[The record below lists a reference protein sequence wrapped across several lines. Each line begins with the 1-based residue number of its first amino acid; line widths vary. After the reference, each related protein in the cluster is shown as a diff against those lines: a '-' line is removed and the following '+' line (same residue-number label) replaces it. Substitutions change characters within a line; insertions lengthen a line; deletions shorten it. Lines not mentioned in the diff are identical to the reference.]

1 MAKPRSIQVRA
12 AAALLVLPLLLI
24 TAALAQEPPR
34 IQVGATSFTV
44 GEPVTLQATGLEPG
58 GEYLLTVEGPAGEQS
73 EDNLTAGEDG
83 ALTHTF
89 ELTEAGQWTVLIAG
103 QDVSASL
110 ALDAT
115 EAGAAAG
122 QRDGAEPGEPAGEA
136 TEPAAGEPAAGEA
149 TEPAGAE
156 GGQEQVSPER
166 AAAGLT
172 ITTDGDAVVG
182 MRGEQRVW
190 RFDFPGDSGG
200 TGAVLDSGGEIWVGH
215 GLSVLVLDRETG
227 RAQRRHAMPGRVI
240 RLEPAGD
247 AVSAVSEAD
256 GRVRQRIE
264 IGPEG
269 PASTVRFGTNVESFG
284 WLRREADVPDP
295 QARLER
301 DPTNPWLHLN
311 VGLAA
316 RDPAIRDERLEQA
329 VAGGETFFDLAGI
342 ARALYR
348 SGEIE
353 LANRAMDR
361 ALNDFAERDY
371 HPALL
376 TSAELHRA
384 YDFPLAPM
392 EQALAEED
400 LDAAGFWAPWLY
412 LLSNEET
419 PFARAALTR
428 YAELLSAAGRRDA
441 ANLWSERAQVG
452 ASPSPA
458 ASLERFFLGL
468 GRSGWYAV
476 AALLAAIVALHLTLV
491 AKYWA
496 PQTLALSRAMEDGSK
511 RKPWARLLA
520 IRYWSFTEKL
530 VLVLLFASCLTLLGL
545 TRWYDAAGERPPSL
559 ASGTLAS
566 PVARDLVTSARIE
579 GARAAFIR
587 GYAAHTAGERR
598 TAQEE
603 YLAAGDYPP
612 AINNLAALLDDDVL
626 YRRALELAPGMP
638 EASFNLGRSPDPSV
652 FHDTYLDDRPL
663 LAVPGTGDFRTSV
676 SGSWER
682 AIGSTFENPW
692 QALRGLPFFGL
703 PGLLWQVLLALFLL
717 WALITVVWLLVP
729 RPALARNAPRTATY
743 HLLALLIPGSG
754 LADEA
759 WGILLMVPWALLGVD
774 ALAQWLGWPRSLGL
788 PLETELWALAAI
800 YLINLIAFIVE
811 FLSYRRRMRDLRRHQ
826 PETVDAYGMQA

>member
-1 MAKPRSIQVRA
+1 MAMPRSIPVRA
-12 AAALLVLPLLLI
+12 AAALLALPLLLI
-24 TAALAQEPPR
+24 AAALAQEPPR
-34 IQVGATSFTV
+34 IQLDATSFAV
-44 GEPVTLQATGLEPG
+44 GEPVTLRATGLEPG
-58 GEYLLTVEGPAGEQS
+58 GEYLLTVEGPAGAQS
-73 EDNLTAGEDG
+73 EDSLSGGEDG
-83 ALTHTF
+83 GLTHTF
-89 ELTEAGQWTVLIAG
+89 ELTEAGQWTVLLAG
-103 QDVSASL
+103 QGVSASL
-110 ALDAT
+110 ALEAT
-115 EAGAAAG
+115 EAEGAAAAEEPEG
-122 QRDGAEPGEPAGEA
+122 EEPGEPAGA
-136 TEPAAGEPAAGEA
+136 TTEPAAGAETEPAA
-149 TEPAGAE
+149 AE
-156 GGQEQVSPER
+156 GGQEQEP
-166 AAAGLT
+166 ATAGRPLS

-182 MRGEQRVW
+182 MRDQQRVW

-200 TGAVLDSGGEIWVGH
+200 TGAVLDTGDEVWVGH

-227 RAQRRHAMPGRVI
+227 QAQRRHAMPGRVI
-240 RLEPAGD
+240 RLEPAGE

-256 GRVRQRIE
+256 GRLRQRIE
-264 IGPEG
+264 FGPDG
-269 PASTVRFGTNVESFG
+269 PASTVRFGANVESFG

-295 QARLER
+295 RARLER
-301 DPTNPWLHLN
+301 DPTNPWLNLR

-316 RDPAIRDERLEQA
+316 RDDTTRQERLEQA
-329 VAGGETFFDLAGI
+329 VARGETFFDLAGI

-348 SGEIE
+348 AGEVE

-361 ALNDFAERDY
+361 ALTDFAERDY

-419 PFARAALTR
+419 PSARAALTR
-428 YAELLSAAGRRDA
+428 YAELLSAAGHRDA

-452 ASPSPA
+452 ASASPA

-496 PQTLALSRAMEDGSK
+496 PQTVAIRRAREGGSR
-511 RKPWARLLA
+511 RKPWARMLA

-530 VLVLLFASCLTLLGL
+530 VLVLLFASVLTLLGL
-545 TRWYDAAGERPPSL
+545 TRWYDAAGERPPAL

-638 EASFNLGRSPDPSV
+638 EASFNLGRSTDPSV
-652 FHDTYLDDRPL
+652 FHDAYLDDRPL
-663 LAVPGTGDFRTSV
+663 LAVPSAGDFRTAV
-676 SGSWER
+676 AGSWQR

-692 QALRGLPFFGL
+692 RALRGLPFFGL
-703 PGLLWQVLLALFLL
+703 PALLWRVLLALFLL

-759 WGILLMVPWALLGVD
+759 WGVLLMVPWALLGMD

-800 YLINLIAFIVE
+800 YLVNLIAFIVE
-811 FLSYRRRMRDLRRHQ
+811 FVSYRRRMQDLRRRQ
-826 PETVDAYGMQA
+826 PEAVDAYGMRA

>member
-1 MAKPRSIQVRA
+1 MAMPRSIQVRA
-12 AAALLVLPLLLI
+12 AAALLVLPLLLFA
-24 TAALAQEPPR
+24 TGVAQEPPL
-34 IQVGATSFTV
+34 IQLDATSFTV
-44 GEPVTLQATGLEPG
+44 GEPVTLRATGLEPG
-58 GEYLLTVEGPAGEQS
+58 AEYLLTVEGPAGEH
-73 EDNLTAGEDG
+73 EEEALRAGEDG
-83 ALTHTF
+83 DLTHTF
-89 ELTEAGQWTVLIAG
+89 ELTEAGKWTVLLTG
-103 QDVSASL
+103 QGFSASL

-115 EAGAAAG
+115 EPAGDAAAR
-122 QRDGAEPGEPAGEA
+122 QPADAEP
-136 TEPAAGEPAAGEA
+136 AGEPAADEA
-149 TEPAGAE
+149 TEPAGEENGAVPAE
-156 GGQEQVSPER
+156 P
-166 AAAGLT
+166 APAGRPLT
-172 ITTDGDAVVG
+172 VTTDGDAVVG
-182 MRGEQRVW
+182 MRGQQRVW

-200 TGAVLDSGGEIWVGH
+200 TGAVLDTGDEVWVGH
-215 GLSVLVLDRETG
+215 GMSVLVLDRESG

-240 RLEPAGD
+240 RLEPAGE
-247 AVSAVSEAD
+247 AVSAVSDVD
-256 GRVRQRIE
+256 GRMRQRIE
-264 IGPEG
+264 IGPDG
-269 PASTVRFGTNVESFG
+269 PVSTVRFGTDTESFL

-295 QARLER
+295 VARLER
-301 DPTNPWLHLN
+301 DATNPWLHLK

-316 RDPAIRDERLEQA
+316 RDPATREERLEHA
-329 VAGGETFFDLAGI
+329 VARGETFFDLAGI
-342 ARALYR
+342 ARSLYR
-348 SGEIE
+348 AGEVE
-353 LANRAMDR
+353 LASRAMDR
-361 ALNDFAERDY
+361 ALQDFAERDY

-392 EQALAEED
+392 EQALAEGD
-400 LDAAGFWAPWLY
+400 LDAGGFWAPWLY

-419 PFARAALTR
+419 PYARAALMR

-452 ASPSPA
+452 ASASPA

-496 PQTLALSRAMEDGSK
+496 PQTLAIRRARESGAR

-545 TRWYDAAGERPPSL
+545 TRWYEAAGERPAPL

-566 PVARDLVTSARIE
+566 PVARDLATTAGLE
-579 GARAAFIR
+579 GPRAAFIR

-638 EASFNLGRSPDPSV
+638 EASFNLGRSTDPSV
-652 FHDTYLDDRPL
+652 FHAAYLADRPL
-663 LAVPGTGDFRTSV
+663 LAVPGAGDFRTAV
-676 SGSWER
+676 AGSWQR

-692 QALRGLPFFGL
+692 RTLRGLPFFGL
-703 PGLLWQVLLALFLL
+703 PALLWQVLLALFLL

-729 RPALARNAPRTATY
+729 RPAIARNAPRTAAY

-774 ALAQWLGWPRSLGL
+774 ALAQWLGWSRSLGL

-800 YLINLIAFIVE
+800 YLVNLIAFIVE
-811 FLSYRRRMRDLRRHQ
+811 YASYRRRMRELRRRQ
-826 PETVDAYGMQA
+826 PETVDAYGMRA